1 MNGTILQTQR
11 WWFSVSADEMF
22 LKKSHILI
30 PAETVFM
37 QRNRSS
43 SKLYL
48 RSYTDGPI
56 FVNLQCRDCFCLV
69 YQGGKEYA

>member
-22 LKKSHILI
+22 
-30 PAETVFM
+30 FM
-37 QRNRSS
+37 QRDRSS
-43 SKLYL
+43 SEQYL